1 MLRINLVKPM
11 SIDSFIGIT
20 FSNIVFKRS
29 FVHEYGSEE
38 RTIRE
43 IALKIGL
50 YYKTFIIKYFTEI
63 K

>member
-1 MLRINLVKPM
+1 MFRINLIKPM

-38 RTIRE
+38 SNIRE

-50 YYKTFIIKYFTEI
+50 HYKTFIIKYYTKI

>member
-1 MLRINLVKPM
+1 MN
-11 SIDSFIGIT
+11 IDSFIGIT

-29 FVHEYGSEE
+29 FVHEYGLEKK
-38 RTIRE
+38 TIRE

-50 YYKTFIIKYFTEI
+50 YYKTFIIKYLTEI

>member
-1 MLRINLVKPM
+1 M

-38 RTIRE
+38 SNIRE

-50 YYKTFIIKYFTEI
+50 HYKTFIIKYYTKI